1 MGRQKVQERMKGGS
15 KKMNAQFLIAAWV
28 FNLMYVWIAKRW
40 LPGETQGYII
50 FSIMVSY
57 LSAVFVLYEW
67 VVHL

>member
-1 MGRQKVQERMKGGS
+1 
-15 KKMNAQFLIAAWV
+15 MNAQFLIAAWI
-28 FNLMYVWIAKRW
+28 FNLMAVWIAKRW